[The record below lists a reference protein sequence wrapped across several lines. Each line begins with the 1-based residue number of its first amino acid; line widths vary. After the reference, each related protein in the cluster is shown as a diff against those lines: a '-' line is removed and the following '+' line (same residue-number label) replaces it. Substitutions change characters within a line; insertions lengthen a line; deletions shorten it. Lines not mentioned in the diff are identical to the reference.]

1 MKKVISCL
9 AICLLVFSVFIS
21 CAEMQRVL
29 NMANIQKPTASVSNV
44 KISQISFD
52 DIGLVFDISIN
63 NPNPV
68 GIHLDG
74 FDYDFLL
81 NGSSFVKGDQNQGVD
96 INSGGSSVVS
106 LPVTLT
112 FAEIYDVYKTV
123 EDQDEIGYRLNT
135 GLKFNLPV
143 LGLTRI
149 PLETG
154 GTIPAVKIPSVKLSS
169 ISLKKMG
176 FTSVDLEAVINISN
190 PNSFGLNLDQFN
202 YALNINE
209 EKWVSGTKTNT
220 INLNQK
226 GESYIKVPISLNIL
240 NISKSVLNMVQ
251 NGANLD
257 YRFTGGANVGS
268 TLEMFGTQPLNF
280 NKSGKIS
287 IIK

>member
-9 AICLLVFSVFIS
+9 AICLLIFSVFIS

-29 NMANIQKPTASVSNV
+29 KMANIQKPTASVSNV
-44 KISQISFD
+44 KISQISFE

-209 EKWVSGTKTNT
+209 EKWASGTKTNT

-226 GESYIKVPISLNIL
+226 GESNIKVPISLNIL
-240 NISKSVLNMVQ
+240 NIGKSVLNMVQ